1 MQGDLKGKKMYKTSK
16 IYVSGHKGLVG
27 SAILRL
33 LDSKGYNN
41 IVTRTRNELDL
52 LNINQVKS
60 FFKQEK
66 PEYVFLCAA
75 KVGGILDNRNHKA
88 DFIFQNLQI
97 QSNII
102 HQSYLYGVKKLIFI
116 ASTSIY
122 PKDCNI
128 AQESDLM
135 TGELDYS
142 NESYAI
148 AKIAG
153 VKMCEAYNIQY
164 NANFIS
170 LVPTNLYGENDRFDL
185 EKAHVVPALI
195 RKFHLARLLMEK
207 KYEEILRDLKIKN
220 LEEAENYLNQ
230 LGINSN
236 SLIIWGSGN
245 AKREFLHVDDLA
257 KACVFVMNNIN
268 FKDLCVD
275 NEETKNTHI
284 NIGPNENISIKD
296 LACIIRDIV
305 GYKGSINFDKTKPE
319 GATNRFTNCSKIH
332 SLGWH
337 HKINLADGI
346 KKLYN
351 WYLKKNKE
359 EK

>member
-1 MQGDLKGKKMYKTSK
+1 MYYDSK
-16 IYVSGHKGLVG
+16 IYIAGHGGLVG
-27 SAILRL
+27 SAIFGL
-33 LDSKGYNN
+33 LNKMGYNN
-41 IVTRTRNELDL
+41 IVTKSRDELNL
-52 LNINQVKS
+52 LDITQVES

-122 PKDCNI
+122 PKDCNV

-153 VKMCEAYNIQY
+153 IKTCEAYNIQY
-164 NANFIS
+164 NTNFIS
-170 LVPTNLYGENDRFDL
+170 LAPTNLYGENDRFDL

-195 RKFHLARLLMEK
+195 RKFHLAKLLKEK
-207 KYEEILRDLKIKN
+207 KYQELTRDLNIN
-220 LEEAENYLNQ
+220 NTDEARKYLIQ
-230 LGINSN
+230 FGINDS
-236 SLIIWGSGN
+236 SITIWGSGN

-257 KACVFVMNNIN
+257 EACVFVMNNID
-268 FKDLCVD
+268 FKDLCVSD
-275 NEETKNTHI
+275 GEIKNTHI
-284 NIGPNENISIKD
+284 NIGPNENISIRN
-296 LACIIRDIV
+296 LVYIIRDIV
-305 GYKGSINFDKTKPE
+305 DYKGDIIFDKVKPE
-319 GATNRFTNCSKIH
+319 GVMNRFTDCSRIH
-332 SLGWH
+332 SLGWR
-337 HKINLADGI
+337 HKIDLVNGI

-351 WYLKKNKE
+351 WYLEIK
-359 EK
+359 

>member
-1 MQGDLKGKKMYKTSK
+1 MNLKSK
-16 IYVSGHKGLVG
+16 IYIAGHGGLVG
-27 SAILRL
+27 FAIFGL
-33 LDSKGYNN
+33 LNKMGYKN
-41 IVTRTRNELDL
+41 IVTKSRDELNL
-52 LNINQVKS
+52 LDITQVES

-122 PKDCNI
+122 PKDCNA

-164 NANFIS
+164 NTNFIS
-170 LVPTNLYGENDRFDL
+170 LAPTNLYGENDRFDL

-195 RKFHLARLLMEK
+195 RKFHLAKLLMEK
-207 KYEEILRDLKIKN
+207 KYQELMSDLNINNTDEARKYLIQFGIKDN
-220 LEEAENYLNQ
+220 N
-230 LGINSN
+230 IT
-236 SLIIWGSGN
+236 IWGSGN

-257 KACVFVMNNIN
+257 EACVFVMNNID
-268 FKDLCVD
+268 FKDLCASD
-275 NEETKNTHI
+275 GEIKNTHI
-284 NIGPNENISIKD
+284 NIGPNENISIRD
-296 LACIIRDIV
+296 LAYIIKDIV
-305 GYKGSINFDKTKPE
+305 SYKGDIIFDKVKPE
-319 GATNRFTNCSKIH
+319 GVMNRFTDCSRIH
-332 SLGWH
+332 SLGWK
-337 HKINLADGI
+337 HKIDLANGI

-351 WYLKKNKE
+351 WYLKIK
-359 EK
+359 